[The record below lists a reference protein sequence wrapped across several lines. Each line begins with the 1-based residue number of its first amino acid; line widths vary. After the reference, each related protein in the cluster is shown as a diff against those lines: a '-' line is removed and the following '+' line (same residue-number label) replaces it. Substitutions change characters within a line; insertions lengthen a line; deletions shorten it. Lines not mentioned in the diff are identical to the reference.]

1 MRGATGLTGP
11 DIWTSLIARSE
22 FRTAFM
28 IRPCTTHSTVGPASD
43 REVAGPAASAV
54 DAVRLGN
61 RASPQQ
67 GLIICPLLLRSRLF
81 LRSGRMWAPVSMKPR
96 SSAVA
101 VDSNYSGR
109 RRGLQAPL
117 GDGTFGACLTARLRP
132 PLSARVEVQVAIGSK
147 DPAGEW
153 NGSRVFQA
161 EGGRSGSN
169 GAWWRHRAPFVI

>member
-1 MRGATGLTGP
+1 MRGATALSGA
-11 DIWTSLIARSE
+11 DIWTTLIAGSE
-22 FRTAFM
+22 SRVAFT

-43 REVAGPAASAV
+43 QEVAGPAASAV

-67 GLIICPLLLRSRLF
+67 GWITCPLLLRSRLF
-81 LRSGRMWAPVSMKPR
+81 LRSAHVGSCQHEAAIQR
-96 SSAVA
+96 SCCGQQLLGTTAGLAGS
-101 VDSNYSGR
+101 SGR
-109 RRGLQAPL
+109 WH
-117 GDGTFGACLTARLRP
+117 FGACLRARLRP
-132 PLSARVEVQVAIGSK
+132 PLSARIEVQVAIGSK

-161 EGGRSGSN
+161 GGGRSGSN